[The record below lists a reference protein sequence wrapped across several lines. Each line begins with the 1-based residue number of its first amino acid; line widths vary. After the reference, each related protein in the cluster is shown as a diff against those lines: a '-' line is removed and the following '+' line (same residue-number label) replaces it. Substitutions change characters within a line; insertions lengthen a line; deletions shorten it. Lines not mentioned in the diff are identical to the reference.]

1 MSTESLLLIA
11 AVVLGIAYFEG
22 RAWLRR
28 RAAREKDYGV

>member
-22 RAWLRR
+22 RAFLRR
-28 RAAREKDYGV
+28 RKRSEKDCGI

>member
-11 AVVLGIAYFEG
+11 AVVLGIVYFEG